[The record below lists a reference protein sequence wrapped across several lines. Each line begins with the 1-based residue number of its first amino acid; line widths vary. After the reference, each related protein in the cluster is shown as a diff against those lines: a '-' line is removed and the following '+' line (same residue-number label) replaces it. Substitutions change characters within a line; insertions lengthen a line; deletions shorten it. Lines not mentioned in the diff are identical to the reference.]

1 MSAPTFPVSV
11 VFHSDWGVSTG
22 VGVVGG
28 VDAAVEKDERGLPV
42 VRGTVL
48 AGVVREQSVLA
59 AQALDGGAAGPWHE
73 FASELFGSEQAPRL
87 VVFSDA
93 RAPEGAAAGGAPVH
107 EVVSLSIDDDTGTA
121 RKGFLRFIERAGPC
135 TLAATATLLDADV
148 DGRPL
153 VWDEGR
159 RRAARLLLAL
169 SGLLVRGIGSDRS
182 NGDGACDV
190 LVGAECG
197 PDAAAAGGEDDA
209 AAAKKKVKDWCREQ
223 VRGWAVASGAEG
235 APVPRVP
242 RAESDPDGE
251 HRPRIGRAPAT
262 PAAPAVPAASAP
274 GAPTVSAPA
283 VPAAPLAT
291 ATPHA
296 PGAGAAVSPAPGAA
310 EPGAADPGLMAMDLT
325 IVLRTPVVSY
335 EVPMSNEVR
344 SLDFLRGTVLLP
356 WVHRLLGRE
365 CGGDTLVRD
374 AVVNG
379 DLLVSD
385 AVAVV
390 DDRVGLPMPLV
401 LSSPKVERRG
411 REWTEVVNRLLV
423 EEPEDVHKP
432 LRSGYVFPAADG
444 DRECPAAADAA
455 RPDSAA
461 ADDGRPSPA
470 ADKERKLPPLV
481 GWSGAP
487 PLTGRQSTAH
497 EAATGAAK
505 DGQLFLV
512 RALPAGLTLRA
523 TVTMSPALHECVEAR
538 LAGLAG
544 RALDA
549 RIGAR
554 RLSGTF
560 GRALCTFSAARSLA
574 PAEPVGGETTIWF
587 TSDVLVRSSGLGPGG
602 GFEDLRG
609 AFKRA
614 AVPIELVDIPPGEK
628 RFRAGVRHRRV
639 DSWSAA
645 SHQPR
650 ATRMAVQAGSV
661 LRIRPLADDA
671 ARRLARLALTGM
683 GELRAQGFGRFVVGH
698 PLLEKDRFRL
708 ATLRAKN
715 FIAGAART
723 DEQEEQS

>member
-59 AQALDGGAAGPWHE
+59 AQALDGGAASPWHE

-121 RKGFLRFIERAGPC
+121 REDFLRFIERAGPC
-135 TLAATATLLDADV
+135 ALGATATLLDADV

-197 PDAAAAGGEDDA
+197 PDAAAAGGEDA
-209 AAAKKKVKDWCREQ
+209 AAAKKEVKDWCREQ
-223 VRGWAVASGAEG
+223 VGSWAAAPGAEG

-242 RAESDPDGE
+242 RAESDSDGE
-251 HRPRIGRAPAT
+251 HRPRIGRAPET

-296 PGAGAAVSPAPGAA
+296 PGAGAVVSPA
-310 EPGAADPGLMAMDLT
+310 PGAADPGLMAMDLT

-365 CGGDTLVRD
+365 CGGDTDDTLVRD

-411 REWTEVVNRLLV
+411 RGWITAVNRLLV
-423 EEPEDVHKP
+423 EEPEEVHKP

-444 DRECPAAADAA
+444 DRECPAAADE
-455 RPDSAA
+455 
-461 ADDGRPSPA
+461 
-470 ADKERKLPPLV
+470 ERKLPPLA

-523 TVTMSPALHECVEAR
+523 TVTMSPALHERAGAR

-560 GRALCTFSAARSLA
+560 GRALCTFSEARPLA

-609 AFKRA
+609 TFKRA
-614 AVPIELVDIPPGEK
+614 GVPIELVDIPPGEK

-671 ARRLARLALTGM
+671 ARGLARLALTGV

-698 PLLEKDRFRL
+698 PLLEREEFRL
-708 ATLRAKN
+708 TRLDAKD
-715 FIAGAART
+715 FMGRAART

>member
-121 RKGFLRFIERAGPC
+121 REDFLRFIERAGPC
-135 TLAATATLLDADV
+135 ALGATATLLDADV

-197 PDAAAAGGEDDA
+197 PDAAAAGGEDA
-209 AAAKKKVKDWCREQ
+209 AAAKKEVKDWCREQ
-223 VRGWAVASGAEG
+223 VGSWAAAPGAEG
-235 APVPRVP
+235 APVPHAP

-251 HRPRIGRAPAT
+251 HRPRLGRAPET

-274 GAPTVSAPA
+274 GAP
-283 VPAAPLAT
+283 AAPLVT

-296 PGAGAAVSPAPGAA
+296 PGAVAAVSPAPGAA
-310 EPGAADPGLMAMDLT
+310 GPGAADPGLMAMDLT
-325 IVLRTPVVSY
+325 IVLRTPVISY

-344 SLDFLRGTVLLP
+344 SLDFLRGTALLP

-365 CGGDTLVRD
+365 SGDPLVRD

-401 LSSPKVERRG
+401 LSSPKVERRERG
-411 REWTEVVNRLLV
+411 WITVVNRLLV

-432 LRSGYVFPAADG
+432 LRSGYVFPAAD
-444 DRECPAAADAA
+444 AA
-455 RPDSAA
+455 RPDSAT

-470 ADKERKLPPLV
+470 ADEERKLPPLA

-497 EAATGAAK
+497 DTATGAAK

-523 TVTMSPALHECVEAR
+523 TVTMSPALHERAGAR

-560 GRALCTFSAARSLA
+560 GRALCTFSAARPLA
-574 PAEPVGGETTIWF
+574 PAEPVDGETTIWF
-587 TSDVLVRSSGLGPGG
+587 TSDVLVRPSALRPDG
-602 GFEDLRG
+602 GFAALRG
-609 AFKRA
+609 AFKRPP
-614 AVPIELVDIPPGEK
+614 VPV
-628 RFRAGVRHRRV
+628 
-639 DSWSAA
+639 
-645 SHQPR
+645 
-650 ATRMAVQAGSV
+650 
-661 LRIRPLADDA
+661 
-671 ARRLARLALTGM
+671 
-683 GELRAQGFGRFVVGH
+683 
-698 PLLEKDRFRL
+698 
-708 ATLRAKN
+708 
-715 FIAGAART
+715 
-723 DEQEEQS
+723 

>member
-59 AQALDGGAAGPWHE
+59 AQALDGGDTGPWHK

-121 RKGFLRFIERAGPC
+121 REDFLRFIERAGPC
-135 TLAATATLLDADV
+135 ALGATATLLDADV

-182 NGDGACDV
+182 NGDGTCDV
-190 LVGAECG
+190 LVGAECD

-209 AAAKKKVKDWCREQ
+209 AAAKKEVKDWCREQ
-223 VRGWAVASGAEG
+223 VGSWAVAPGAEG
-235 APVPRVP
+235 APVPHAP
-242 RAESDPDGE
+242 RAESDSDGE
-251 HRPRIGRAPAT
+251 HRPRLGRAPET

-291 ATPHA
+291 ATPRA
-296 PGAGAAVSPAPGAA
+296 PGAVAAVSPAPGVGG
-310 EPGAADPGLMAMDLT
+310 PGAADPGLMAMDLT

-365 CGGDTLVRD
+365 CGGDTDDTLVRD

-411 REWTEVVNRLLV
+411 REWITAVNRLLV
-423 EEPEDVHKP
+423 EEPEEVHKP

-444 DRECPAAADAA
+444 DRECPAAADEG

-461 ADDGRPSPA
+461 VDGG
-470 ADKERKLPPLV
+470 RKLPPLA

-497 EAATGAAK
+497 DTATGAAK

-523 TVTMSPALHECVEAR
+523 TVTMSPALHERAGAR

-560 GRALCTFSAARSLA
+560 GRALCTFSAARPLA
-574 PAEPVGGETTIWF
+574 PAEPVDGETTIWF

-609 AFKRA
+609 AFKRTG
-614 AVPIELVDIPPGEK
+614 VPIELVDIPPGEK

-650 ATRMAVQAGSV
+650 ATRMAVRAGSV

-671 ARRLARLALTGM
+671 ARGLARLALTGV

-723 DEQEEQS
+723 DAQEEQS

>member
-59 AQALDGGAAGPWHE
+59 AQALDGGDTGPWHK

-121 RKGFLRFIERAGPC
+121 REDFLRFIERAGPC
-135 TLAATATLLDADV
+135 ALGATATLLDADV

-190 LVGAECG
+190 LIGA
-197 PDAAAAGGEDDA
+197 AAAAGEDVA
-209 AAAKKKVKDWCREQ
+209 AAAEAKRKVKTWCQEQ
-223 VRGWAVASGAEG
+223 VKSWAAAPGAEG
-235 APVPRVP
+235 ALVPC
-242 RAESDPDGE
+242 
-251 HRPRIGRAPAT
+251 APS
-262 PAAPAVPAASAP
+262 AAPAP
-274 GAPTVSAPA
+274 GAV
-283 VPAAPLAT
+283 
-291 ATPHA
+291 
-296 PGAGAAVSPAPGAA
+296 VSPAPGVPA
-310 EPGAADPGLMAMDLT
+310 ESELVAMDLT
-325 IVLRTPVVSY
+325 IVLKTPVVSY

-356 WVHRLLGRE
+356 WVHRLLVRE
-365 CGGDTLVRD
+365 CGGDSLVRDLVRD

-411 REWTEVVNRLLV
+411 RGWITAVNRLLV
-423 EEPEDVHKP
+423 EEPEEVHKP

-444 DRECPAAADAA
+444 DRECPAAADEG
-455 RPDSAA
+455 RPDPAA
-461 ADDGRPSPA
+461 ADEG
-470 ADKERKLPPLV
+470 RKLPPLA

-497 EAATGAAK
+497 DTATGAAK

-523 TVTMSPALHECVEAR
+523 TVTMSPALHERAGAR

-560 GRALCTFSAARSLA
+560 GRALCTFSAARPLA
-574 PAEPVGGETTIWF
+574 PAEPVDGETTIWF

-602 GFEDLRG
+602 SFEDLRG

-614 AVPIELVDIPPGEK
+614 GVPIELVDIPPGEK

-650 ATRMAVQAGSV
+650 ATRMAVRAGSV

-671 ARRLARLALTGM
+671 ARRLARLALTGV

-698 PLLEKDRFRL
+698 PLLEREEFRL
-708 ATLRAKN
+708 TRLDAKD
-715 FIAGAART
+715 FMGRAART

>member
-121 RKGFLRFIERAGPC
+121 REDFLRFIERAGPC
-135 TLAATATLLDADV
+135 ALGATATLLDADV

-209 AAAKKKVKDWCREQ
+209 AAAKKEVKDWCREQ
-223 VRGWAVASGAEG
+223 VRGWAAAPGAEG
-235 APVPRVP
+235 ALVPC
-242 RAESDPDGE
+242 
-251 HRPRIGRAPAT
+251 APS
-262 PAAPAVPAASAP
+262 AAPAP
-274 GAPTVSAPA
+274 GAV
-283 VPAAPLAT
+283 
-291 ATPHA
+291 
-296 PGAGAAVSPAPGAA
+296 VSPAPGAS
-310 EPGAADPGLMAMDLT
+310 ADPGLMAMDLT
-325 IVLRTPVVSY
+325 IVLKTPVVSY

-356 WVHRLLGRE
+356 WVHRLLVRE
-365 CGGDTLVRD
+365 CGGDTDDALVRD

-390 DDRVGLPMPLV
+390 DGRVGLPMPLV
-401 LSSPKVERRG
+401 LSSPKVERRERG
-411 REWTEVVNRLLV
+411 WTEVVNRLLV
-423 EEPEDVHKP
+423 EEPEEVHKP

-444 DRECPAAADAA
+444 DRECPAAEDEG
-455 RPDSAA
+455 RPDPAA
-461 ADDGRPSPA
+461 ADE
-470 ADKERKLPPLV
+470 ERRLPPLA

-497 EAATGAAK
+497 ETATGAAK

-523 TVTMSPALHECVEAR
+523 TVTMSPALHERAEAR
-538 LAGLAG
+538 LKGLAG
-544 RALDA
+544 KALDA

-560 GRALCTFSAARSLA
+560 GHALCTFSAARPLA
-574 PAEPVGGETTIWF
+574 PAKPVNRETTIWF

-609 AFKRA
+609 AFKHTG
-614 AVPIELVDIPPGEK
+614 VPIELVDIPPGEK

-661 LRIRPLADDA
+661 LRIRPLANDA
-671 ARRLARLALTGM
+671 AHRLARLALTGV

-698 PLLEKDRFRL
+698 PLLEREEFRL
-708 ATLRAKN
+708 TRLDAKDFMGRAV
-715 FIAGAART
+715 RT
-723 DEQEEQS
+723 DAQEEQS

>member
-1 MSAPTFPVSV
+1 MSAPVFPVSV

-59 AQALDGGAAGPWHE
+59 AQALDGGATGPWHD
-73 FASELFGSEQAPRL
+73 FASDLFGSEQAPRL

-93 RAPEGAAAGGAPVH
+93 RVPEGAAADRAPVH
-107 EVVSLSIDDDTGTA
+107 EIVSLSIDDDTGTA
-121 RKGFLRFIERAGPC
+121 REDFLRFIERAGAC
-135 TLAATATLLDADV
+135 ALVGEAALVDVDA

-153 VWDEGR
+153 TWDEGR
-159 RRAARLLLAL
+159 QRAAELLLAL

-190 LVGAECG
+190 LIGA
-197 PDAAAAGGEDDA
+197 AAAAGEDVA
-209 AAAKKKVKDWCREQ
+209 AAAEAKRKVKTWCQEQ
-223 VRGWAVASGAEG
+223 VESWAAAPGAEG
-235 APVPRVP
+235 ALVPC
-242 RAESDPDGE
+242 
-251 HRPRIGRAPAT
+251 APS
-262 PAAPAVPAASAP
+262 AA
-274 GAPTVSAPA
+274 
-283 VPAAPLAT
+283 
-291 ATPHA
+291 
-296 PGAGAAVSPAPGAA
+296 PAPGAVVSPARGVPA
-310 EPGAADPGLMAMDLT
+310 ESELVAMDLT

-356 WVHRLLGRE
+356 WVHRLLVRE
-365 CGGDTLVRD
+365 CGGDSLVRDLVRD

-401 LSSPKVERRG
+401 LSTPKVSRAG
-411 REWTEVVNRLLV
+411 REWIEVANRLLV
-423 EEPEDVHKP
+423 EEPEEVHKP
-432 LRSGYVFPAADG
+432 LRSGYVFPAADA
-444 DRECPAAADAA
+444 DPAR
-455 RPDSAA
+455 RPDPVG
-461 ADDGRPSPA
+461 ADGAGQRPPFA
-470 ADKERKLPPLV
+470 

-497 EAATGAAK
+497 DTATGAAK

-523 TVTMSPALHECVEAR
+523 TVTMSPTLHERAGAR

-560 GRALCTFSAARSLA
+560 GRALCTFSEARPLA
-574 PAEPVGGETTIWF
+574 PAELVDGETTIWF

-602 GFEDLRG
+602 GLEDLRG

-614 AVPIELVDIPPGEK
+614 GVPIELIDLKAGKK

-661 LRIRPLADDA
+661 LRIQPLADDA
-671 ARRLARLALTGM
+671 PRRLARLALTGV

-698 PLLEKDRFRL
+698 PLLEREEFRL
-708 ATLRAKN
+708 TRLDAKD
-715 FIAGAART
+715 FMGRAART

>member
-48 AGVVREQSVLA
+48 TGVVREQSVLA
-59 AQALDGGAAGPWHE
+59 AQALDGNATGPWHK
-73 FASELFGSEQAPRL
+73 FASDLFGSEQAPRL

-93 RAPEGAAAGGAPVH
+93 RVPEGAAAGRAPVH
-107 EVVSLSIDDDTGTA
+107 EIVSLSIDDDTGTA
-121 RKGFLRFIERAGPC
+121 REDFLRFIERAGAC
-135 TLAATATLLDADV
+135 ALVGEAALVDVDA

-153 VWDEGR
+153 TWDEGR
-159 RRAARLLLAL
+159 QRAAELLLAL

-190 LVGAECG
+190 LIGA
-197 PDAAAAGGEDDA
+197 AAAAGEDVA
-209 AAAKKKVKDWCREQ
+209 AAAEAKRKVKTWCQEQ
-223 VRGWAVASGAEG
+223 VESWAAAPGAEG
-235 APVPRVP
+235 ALVPC
-242 RAESDPDGE
+242 
-251 HRPRIGRAPAT
+251 APS
-262 PAAPAVPAASAP
+262 AAPAP
-274 GAPTVSAPA
+274 GAV
-283 VPAAPLAT
+283 
-291 ATPHA
+291 
-296 PGAGAAVSPAPGAA
+296 VSPAPGVPA
-310 EPGAADPGLMAMDLT
+310 EPELVAMDLT
-325 IVLRTPVVSY
+325 IVLQTPVVSY

-356 WVHRLLGRE
+356 WVHRLLVRE
-365 CGGDTLVRD
+365 CGGDSLVRDLVRD

-401 LSSPKVERRG
+401 LSTPKVSRAG
-411 REWTEVVNRLLV
+411 REWIEVANRLLV
-423 EEPEDVHKP
+423 EEPEEVHKP
-432 LRSGYVFPAADG
+432 LRSGYVFPAADA
-444 DRECPAAADAA
+444 DPAR
-455 RPDSAA
+455 RPDPVG
-461 ADDGRPSPA
+461 ADGAGQRPPFA
-470 ADKERKLPPLV
+470 

-497 EAATGAAK
+497 ETATGAAK

-523 TVTMSPALHECVEAR
+523 TVTMSPALHERAGAR

-560 GRALCTFSAARSLA
+560 GRALCTFSAARPLA
-574 PAEPVGGETTIWF
+574 PAEPVDGETTIWF

-609 AFKRA
+609 AFKRTG
-614 AVPIELVDIPPGEK
+614 VPIELVDIPPGEK

-671 ARRLARLALTGM
+671 ARRLARLALTGV

-698 PLLEKDRFRL
+698 PLLEREEFRL
-708 ATLRAKN
+708 TRLDAKD
-715 FIAGAART
+715 FMGRAART
-723 DEQEEQS
+723 DAQEEQS

>member
-73 FASELFGSEQAPRL
+73 FASELFGSEEAPRL

-121 RKGFLRFIERAGPC
+121 REDFLRFIERAGPC
-135 TLAATATLLDADV
+135 ALGATATLLDADV

-209 AAAKKKVKDWCREQ
+209 AAAKKEVKDWCREQ
-223 VRGWAVASGAEG
+223 VGSWAAAPGAEG
-235 APVPRVP
+235 AAVPCAP

-251 HRPRIGRAPAT
+251 HRPRLGRAPAT
-262 PAAPAVPAASAP
+262 PAGPAVPAASAP

-283 VPAAPLAT
+283 VPAAPLVT

-296 PGAGAAVSPAPGAA
+296 PGAVAAVSPAPGVGG
-310 EPGAADPGLMAMDLT
+310 PGAADPGLMAMDLT

-365 CGGDTLVRD
+365 CGGDTDDALVRD

-411 REWTEVVNRLLV
+411 REWITAVNRLLV
-423 EEPEDVHKP
+423 EEPEEVHKP
-432 LRSGYVFPAADG
+432 LRSGYVFPAAD
-444 DRECPAAADAA
+444 AA

-461 ADDGRPSPA
+461 ADEGRPDPA
-470 ADKERKLPPLV
+470 AVDEGRKLPPLA

-497 EAATGAAK
+497 DTATGAAK

-523 TVTMSPALHECVEAR
+523 TVTMSPALHERAGAR
-538 LAGLAG
+538 LAGLAD

-560 GRALCTFSAARSLA
+560 GRALCTFSAARPLA

-614 AVPIELVDIPPGEK
+614 GVPIELVDIPPGEK

-671 ARRLARLALTGM
+671 ARRLARLALTGV

-723 DEQEEQS
+723 DAQEEQS

>member
-48 AGVVREQSVLA
+48 TGVVREQSVLA
-59 AQALDGGAAGPWHE
+59 AQALDGDATGPWHE
-73 FASELFGSEQAPRL
+73 FASDLFGSEQAPRL

-93 RAPEGAAAGGAPVH
+93 RVPEGAAAGRAPVH
-107 EVVSLSIDDDTGTA
+107 EIVSLSIDDDTGTA
-121 RKGFLRFIERAGPC
+121 REDFLRFIERAGAC
-135 TLAATATLLDADV
+135 ALVGEAALVDVDA

-153 VWDEGR
+153 TWDEGR
-159 RRAARLLLAL
+159 QRAAELLLAL

-209 AAAKKKVKDWCREQ
+209 AAAKKEVKDWCREQ
-223 VRGWAVASGAEG
+223 VRGWAAAPGAEG
-235 APVPRVP
+235 ALVPC
-242 RAESDPDGE
+242 
-251 HRPRIGRAPAT
+251 APS
-262 PAAPAVPAASAP
+262 AA
-274 GAPTVSAPA
+274 
-283 VPAAPLAT
+283 
-291 ATPHA
+291 
-296 PGAGAAVSPAPGAA
+296 PAPGAVVSPARGVPA
-310 EPGAADPGLMAMDLT
+310 ESELVAMDLT

-365 CGGDTLVRD
+365 CGGDTDDALVRD

-401 LSSPKVERRG
+401 LSTPKVSRAG
-411 REWTEVVNRLLV
+411 REWIEVANRLLV
-423 EEPEDVHKP
+423 EEPEEVHKP
-432 LRSGYVFPAADG
+432 LRSGYVFPAADA
-444 DRECPAAADAA
+444 DPARCPD
-455 RPDSAA
+455 PD
-461 ADDGRPSPA
+461 GTGQR
-470 ADKERKLPPLV
+470 PPLA

-497 EAATGAAK
+497 ETATGAAK

-523 TVTMSPALHECVEAR
+523 TVTMSPALHERAGAR

-609 AFKRA
+609 AFKHTG
-614 AVPIELVDIPPGEK
+614 VPIELVDIPPGEK

-650 ATRMAVQAGSV
+650 TTRMAVQAGSV

-671 ARRLARLALTGM
+671 ARRGLARLALTGV

-715 FIAGAART
+715 FIAGAVRT

>member
-1 MSAPTFPVSV
+1 M
-11 VFHSDWGVSTG
+11 
-22 VGVVGG
+22 
-28 VDAAVEKDERGLPV
+28 
-42 VRGTVL
+42 
-48 AGVVREQSVLA
+48 
-59 AQALDGGAAGPWHE
+59 
-73 FASELFGSEQAPRL
+73 
-87 VVFSDA
+87 
-93 RAPEGAAAGGAPVH
+93 
-107 EVVSLSIDDDTGTA
+107 
-121 RKGFLRFIERAGPC
+121 
-135 TLAATATLLDADV
+135 
-148 DGRPL
+148 
-153 VWDEGR
+153 
-159 RRAARLLLAL
+159 
-169 SGLLVRGIGSDRS
+169 
-182 NGDGACDV
+182 
-190 LVGAECG
+190 
-197 PDAAAAGGEDDA
+197 
-209 AAAKKKVKDWCREQ
+209 
-223 VRGWAVASGAEG
+223 
-235 APVPRVP
+235 
-242 RAESDPDGE
+242 
-251 HRPRIGRAPAT
+251 
-262 PAAPAVPAASAP
+262 
-274 GAPTVSAPA
+274 
-283 VPAAPLAT
+283 T

-296 PGAGAAVSPAPGAA
+296 PGAVAAVSPAPGVGG
-310 EPGAADPGLMAMDLT
+310 PGAADPGLMAMDLT

-365 CGGDTLVRD
+365 CGGDTDDTLVRD

-411 REWTEVVNRLLV
+411 REWITAVNRLLV
-423 EEPEDVHKP
+423 EEPEEVHKP

-444 DRECPAAADAA
+444 DRERPAAADEG
-455 RPDSAA
+455 RPD
-461 ADDGRPSPA
+461 PA
-470 ADKERKLPPLV
+470 AVDEGRKLPPLA

-497 EAATGAAK
+497 DTATGAAK

-523 TVTMSPALHECVEAR
+523 TVTMSPALHECAGAR

-544 RALDA
+544 EPLDA

-560 GRALCTFSAARSLA
+560 GRALCTFSAARPLT
-574 PAEPVGGETTIWF
+574 PAEPMGGETTIWF

-614 AVPIELVDIPPGEK
+614 GVPIELVDIPPGEK

-650 ATRMAVQAGSV
+650 ATRMAVRAGSV

-671 ARRLARLALTGM
+671 ARRLARLAPTGV

-698 PLLEKDRFRL
+698 PLLEREEFCLTRLDAKDFMGR
-708 ATLRAKN
+708 
-715 FIAGAART
+715 AART

>member
-48 AGVVREQSVLA
+48 TGVVREQSVLA
-59 AQALDGGAAGPWHE
+59 AQALDGNATGPWHK
-73 FASELFGSEQAPRL
+73 FASDLFGSEQAPRL

-93 RAPEGAAAGGAPVH
+93 RVPEGAAAGRAPVH
-107 EVVSLSIDDDTGTA
+107 EIVSLSIDDDTGTA
-121 RKGFLRFIERAGPC
+121 REDFLRFIERAGAC
-135 TLAATATLLDADV
+135 ALVGEAALVDVDA

-153 VWDEGR
+153 TWDEGR
-159 RRAARLLLAL
+159 RRAAELLLAL

-190 LVGAECG
+190 LIGA
-197 PDAAAAGGEDDA
+197 AAAAGEDVA
-209 AAAKKKVKDWCREQ
+209 AAAEAKRKVKTWCQEQ
-223 VRGWAVASGAEG
+223 VESWAAAPGAEG
-235 APVPRVP
+235 ALVPC
-242 RAESDPDGE
+242 
-251 HRPRIGRAPAT
+251 APS
-262 PAAPAVPAASAP
+262 AA
-274 GAPTVSAPA
+274 
-283 VPAAPLAT
+283 
-291 ATPHA
+291 
-296 PGAGAAVSPAPGAA
+296 PAPGAVVSPARGVPA
-310 EPGAADPGLMAMDLT
+310 ESELVAMDLT
-325 IVLRTPVVSY
+325 IVLKTPVVSY

-356 WVHRLLGRE
+356 WVHRLLVRE
-365 CGGDTLVRD
+365 CGGDSLVRDLVRD

-401 LSSPKVERRG
+401 LSTPKVSRAG
-411 REWTEVVNRLLV
+411 REWIEVANRLLV
-423 EEPEDVHKP
+423 EEPEEVHKP
-432 LRSGYVFPAADG
+432 LRSGYVFPAADA
-444 DRECPAAADAA
+444 DPARCPD
-455 RPDSAA
+455 PDGT
-461 ADDGRPSPA
+461 GRCPSFA
-470 ADKERKLPPLV
+470 

-497 EAATGAAK
+497 ETATGAAK

-523 TVTMSPALHECVEAR
+523 TVTMSRALHECVGAR
-538 LAGLAG
+538 LKGLAG
-544 RALDA
+544 KALDA

-560 GRALCTFSAARSLA
+560 GHALCTFSESRSLA
-574 PAEPVGGETTIWF
+574 PSEPVGEETTIWF

-602 GFEDLRG
+602 GLEDLRG
-609 AFKRA
+609 AFEGA
-614 AVPIELVDIPPGEK
+614 GVPIGLVDIPPGKK

-661 LRIRPLADDA
+661 LRIRTLAYDA
-671 ARRLARLALTGM
+671 ARRLARLALTGV

-698 PLLEKDRFRL
+698 PLLERDWFRL
-708 ATLRAKN
+708 ATLRAQN
-715 FIAGAART
+715 FIAGAVRT
-723 DEQEEQS
+723 DAQEKQS

>member
-48 AGVVREQSVLA
+48 TGVVREQSVLA
-59 AQALDGGAAGPWHE
+59 AQALDGDADGPWHE
-73 FASELFGSEQAPRL
+73 FASDLFGSEQAPRL

-93 RAPEGAAAGGAPVH
+93 RVPEGAAAGRAPVH
-107 EVVSLSIDDDTGTA
+107 EIVSLSIDDDTGTA
-121 RKGFLRFIERAGPC
+121 REDFLRFIERAGAC
-135 TLAATATLLDADV
+135 VLVGEAALVDV
-148 DGRPL
+148 DEGGRPL
-153 VWDEGR
+153 TWDEGR
-159 RRAARLLLAL
+159 RRAAELLLAL

-190 LVGAECG
+190 LIGA
-197 PDAAAAGGEDDA
+197 AAAAGEDVA
-209 AAAKKKVKDWCREQ
+209 AAAEAKRKVKTWCQEQ
-223 VRGWAVASGAEG
+223 VESWAAAPGAEG
-235 APVPRVP
+235 ALVPC
-242 RAESDPDGE
+242 
-251 HRPRIGRAPAT
+251 APS
-262 PAAPAVPAASAP
+262 AA
-274 GAPTVSAPA
+274 
-283 VPAAPLAT
+283 
-291 ATPHA
+291 
-296 PGAGAAVSPAPGAA
+296 PAPGAVVSPARGVPA
-310 EPGAADPGLMAMDLT
+310 ESELVAMDLT
-325 IVLRTPVVSY
+325 IVLKTPVVSY

-356 WVHRLLGRE
+356 WVHRLLVRE
-365 CGGDTLVRD
+365 CGGDSLVRDLVRD

-401 LSSPKVERRG
+401 LSTPKVSRAG
-411 REWTEVVNRLLV
+411 REWIEVANRLLV
-423 EEPEDVHKP
+423 EEPEEVHKP
-432 LRSGYVFPAADG
+432 LRSGYVFPAADA
-444 DRECPAAADAA
+444 DPAR
-455 RPDSAA
+455 RPDPVG
-461 ADDGRPSPA
+461 ADGAGQRPPFA
-470 ADKERKLPPLV
+470 

-497 EAATGAAK
+497 DTATGAAK

-523 TVTMSPALHECVEAR
+523 TVTMSPALHECVGAR
-538 LAGLAG
+538 LEDLVGHP
-544 RALDA
+544 LDA

-560 GRALCTFSAARSLA
+560 GHALCTFSAARSLA
-574 PAEPVGGETTIWF
+574 PAEPVDGETTIWF

-602 GFEDLRG
+602 GLEDLRG
-609 AFKRA
+609 AFEGA
-614 AVPIELVDIPPGEK
+614 GVPIGLVDIPPGEK

-661 LRIRPLADDA
+661 LRIRSLADDA
-671 ARRLARLALTGM
+671 AHRLARLALTGV

-698 PLLEKDRFRL
+698 PLLERDWFRL
-708 ATLRAKN
+708 ATLRAQN

-723 DEQEEQS
+723 DTQEKQS

>member
-1 MSAPTFPVSV
+1 MSATTFPVSV

-59 AQALDGGAAGPWHE
+59 AQALDGDDTGPWHE

-93 RAPEGAAAGGAPVH
+93 RAPEGAAAGSAPVH

-121 RKGFLRFIERAGPC
+121 REDFLRFIERASPC
-135 TLAATATLLDADV
+135 ALGATATLLDADV

-223 VRGWAVASGAEG
+223 VRGWAAAPGAEG
-235 APVPRVP
+235 ALVPC
-242 RAESDPDGE
+242 
-251 HRPRIGRAPAT
+251 APS
-262 PAAPAVPAASAP
+262 AAPAP
-274 GAPTVSAPA
+274 GAV
-283 VPAAPLAT
+283 
-291 ATPHA
+291 
-296 PGAGAAVSPAPGAA
+296 VSPAPGAS
-310 EPGAADPGLMAMDLT
+310 ADPGLMAMDLT
-325 IVLRTPVVSY
+325 IVLKTPVVSY

-356 WVHRLLGRE
+356 WVHRLLVRE
-365 CGGDTLVRD
+365 CGGDTDDALVRD

-390 DDRVGLPMPLV
+390 DGRVGLPMPLV
-401 LSSPKVERRG
+401 LSSPKVERRERG
-411 REWTEVVNRLLV
+411 WTEVVNRLLV
-423 EEPEDVHKP
+423 EEPEEVHKP

-444 DRECPAAADAA
+444 DRECPAAEDEG
-455 RPDSAA
+455 RPDPAA
-461 ADDGRPSPA
+461 ADE
-470 ADKERKLPPLV
+470 ERRLPPLA

-497 EAATGAAK
+497 ETATGAAK

-523 TVTMSPALHECVEAR
+523 TVTMSPALHERAEAR
-538 LAGLAG
+538 LKGLAG
-544 RALDA
+544 KALDA

-560 GRALCTFSAARSLA
+560 GHALCTFSAARPLA
-574 PAEPVGGETTIWF
+574 PAKPVNRETTIWF

-609 AFKRA
+609 AFKHTG
-614 AVPIELVDIPPGEK
+614 VPIELVDIPPGEK

-661 LRIRPLADDA
+661 LRIRPLANDA
-671 ARRLARLALTGM
+671 AHRLARLALTGV

-698 PLLEKDRFRL
+698 PLLERDWFRL
-708 ATLRAKN
+708 ATLRAQN

-723 DEQEEQS
+723 DAQEKQS

>member
-48 AGVVREQSVLA
+48 TGVVREQSVLA
-59 AQALDGGAAGPWHE
+59 AQALDGNATGPWHK
-73 FASELFGSEQAPRL
+73 FASDLFGSEQAPRL

-93 RAPEGAAAGGAPVH
+93 RVPEGAAAGGAPVH
-107 EVVSLSIDDDTGTA
+107 EIVSLSIDDDTGTA
-121 RKGFLRFIERAGPC
+121 REDFLRFIERAGAC
-135 TLAATATLLDADV
+135 ALVGEAALVDVDA

-153 VWDEGR
+153 TWDEGR
-159 RRAARLLLAL
+159 QRAAELLLAL

-209 AAAKKKVKDWCREQ
+209 AAAKKEVKDWCREQ
-223 VRGWAVASGAEG
+223 VRGWAAAPGAEG
-235 APVPRVP
+235 ALVPC
-242 RAESDPDGE
+242 
-251 HRPRIGRAPAT
+251 APS
-262 PAAPAVPAASAP
+262 AAPAP
-274 GAPTVSAPA
+274 GAV
-283 VPAAPLAT
+283 
-291 ATPHA
+291 
-296 PGAGAAVSPAPGAA
+296 VSPAPGVPA
-310 EPGAADPGLMAMDLT
+310 ESELVAMDLT
-325 IVLRTPVVSY
+325 IVLKTPVVSY

-356 WVHRLLGRE
+356 WVHRLLVRE
-365 CGGDTLVRD
+365 CGGDSLVRDLVRD
-374 AVVNG
+374 AVVNS

-401 LSSPKVERRG
+401 LSTPKVSRAG
-411 REWTEVVNRLLV
+411 REWIEVANRLLV
-423 EEPEDVHKP
+423 EEPEEVHKP
-432 LRSGYVFPAADG
+432 LRSGYVFPAADA
-444 DRECPAAADAA
+444 DPAR
-455 RPDSAA
+455 RPDPVG
-461 ADDGRPSPA
+461 ADGADGAGRCPSFA
-470 ADKERKLPPLV
+470 

-497 EAATGAAK
+497 ETATGAAK

-523 TVTMSPALHECVEAR
+523 TVTMSPALHECAGACLE
-538 LAGLAG
+538 GLAG
-544 RALDA
+544 KALDA

-560 GRALCTFSAARSLA
+560 GHALCTFSAARPLA
-574 PAEPVGGETTIWF
+574 PAKPGDGETTIWF

-602 GFEDLRG
+602 GLEDLRG
-609 AFKRA
+609 AFKHTG
-614 AVPIELVDIPPGEK
+614 VPIELVDLPPGEK

-661 LRIRPLADDA
+661 LRIQPLADDA
-671 ARRLARLALTGM
+671 PRRLARLALTGV

-708 ATLRAKN
+708 ATLRAQN

-723 DEQEEQS
+723 DAQEKQS

>member
-121 RKGFLRFIERAGPC
+121 REDFLRFIERAGPC
-135 TLAATATLLDADV
+135 ALGATATLLDADV

-209 AAAKKKVKDWCREQ
+209 AAAKKEVKDWCREQ
-223 VRGWAVASGAEG
+223 VGSWAAAPGAEG
-235 APVPRVP
+235 APVPRAP

-251 HRPRIGRAPAT
+251 HRPRLGRAPET
-262 PAAPAVPAASAP
+262 PVTPAVPAASAP
-274 GAPTVSAPA
+274 GAP
-283 VPAAPLAT
+283 AAPLVT
-291 ATPHA
+291 ATPRA
-296 PGAGAAVSPAPGAA
+296 PGAGAAVSPAPGVGG
-310 EPGAADPGLMAMDLT
+310 PGAADPGLMAMDLT

-411 REWTEVVNRLLV
+411 RGWTEVVNRLLV
-423 EEPEDVHKP
+423 EEPEEVHKP
-432 LRSGYVFPAADG
+432 LRSGYVFPAAD
-444 DRECPAAADAA
+444 AA

-461 ADDGRPSPA
+461 ADEGRPDPA
-470 ADKERKLPPLV
+470 AVDEGRKLPPLA

-497 EAATGAAK
+497 DTATGAAK

-512 RALPAGLTLRA
+512 RALPAGLRLRA
-523 TVTMSPALHECVEAR
+523 TVTMSPALHERAGAR

-560 GRALCTFSAARSLA
+560 GRALCTFSAARPLA

-614 AVPIELVDIPPGEK
+614 GVPIELVDIPPGEK

-650 ATRMAVQAGSV
+650 ATRMAVRAGSV
-661 LRIRPLADDA
+661 LRIRPLTDDA
-671 ARRLARLALTGM
+671 ARGLARLALTGV

-698 PLLEKDRFRL
+698 PLLEREEFRL
-708 ATLRAKN
+708 TRLDAKD
-715 FIAGAART
+715 FMGRAART

>member
-59 AQALDGGAAGPWHE
+59 AQALDGDDTGPWHE

-93 RAPEGAAAGGAPVH
+93 RAPEGAAAGSAPVH

-121 RKGFLRFIERAGPC
+121 REDFLRFIERASPC
-135 TLAATATLLDADV
+135 ALGATATLLDADV

-223 VRGWAVASGAEG
+223 VRGWAAAPGAEG

-242 RAESDPDGE
+242 RAGSDPDGE
-251 HRPRIGRAPAT
+251 HRPRLGRAPA
-262 PAAPAVPAASAP
+262 
-274 GAPTVSAPA
+274 APTASTPA

-296 PGAGAAVSPAPGAA
+296 PGAGAVVSPA
-310 EPGAADPGLMAMDLT
+310 PGAADPGLMAMDLT

-365 CGGDTLVRD
+365 CGGDTDDTLVRD

-390 DDRVGLPMPLV
+390 DDRIGLPMPLV

-411 REWTEVVNRLLV
+411 RGWITAVNRLLV
-423 EEPEDVHKP
+423 EEPEEVHKP
-432 LRSGYVFPAADG
+432 LRSCYVFPAADG

-470 ADKERKLPPLV
+470 ADEERKLPPLA

-497 EAATGAAK
+497 DTATGAAK

-523 TVTMSPALHECVEAR
+523 TVTMSPALHECVGAR

-544 RALDA
+544 EPLDA

-560 GRALCTFSAARSLA
+560 GRALCTFSEARSLA
-574 PAEPVGGETTIWF
+574 PAEPVDGETTIWF

-614 AVPIELVDIPPGEK
+614 GVPIELVDIPPGEK

-650 ATRMAVQAGSV
+650 ATRMAVRAGSV

-671 ARRLARLALTGM
+671 ARGLARLALTGV

-698 PLLEKDRFRL
+698 PLLEREEFRL
-708 ATLRAKN
+708 TRLDAKD
-715 FIAGAART
+715 FMGRAART

>member
-93 RAPEGAAAGGAPVH
+93 RAPEVAAAGGAPVH

-121 RKGFLRFIERAGPC
+121 REDFLRFIERAGPC
-135 TLAATATLLDADV
+135 ALGATATLLDADV

-209 AAAKKKVKDWCREQ
+209 AVAKKEVKDWCREQ
-223 VRGWAVASGAEG
+223 VRGWAAAPGAEG
-235 APVPRVP
+235 APVPHAP

-251 HRPRIGRAPAT
+251 HRPRLGRAPET
-262 PAAPAVPAASAP
+262 PVTPAVPAASAP
-274 GAPTVSAPA
+274 GAPTMSAPA
-283 VPAAPLAT
+283 VPAAPLVT

-296 PGAGAAVSPAPGAA
+296 PDAVAAVSPAPGAGA
-310 EPGAADPGLMAMDLT
+310 DPGAADPGLMAMDLT

-365 CGGDTLVRD
+365 CGGDTDDTLVRD

-411 REWTEVVNRLLV
+411 REWITAVNRLLV
-423 EEPEDVHKP
+423 EEPEEVHKP

-444 DRECPAAADAA
+444 DRECPAAADEG
-455 RPDSAA
+455 RPD
-461 ADDGRPSPA
+461 PA
-470 ADKERKLPPLV
+470 AVDEGRKLPPLA

-497 EAATGAAK
+497 DTATGAAK

-523 TVTMSPALHECVEAR
+523 TVTMSPALHERAGAR
-538 LAGLAG
+538 LAGLAD

-560 GRALCTFSAARSLA
+560 GRALCTCSAAWPLA

-614 AVPIELVDIPPGEK
+614 GVPIELVDIPPGEK

-671 ARRLARLALTGM
+671 ARRLARLALTGV

>member
-1 MSAPTFPVSV
+1 MSAPVFPVSV

-59 AQALDGGAAGPWHE
+59 AQALDGRADGPWHE

-93 RAPEGAAAGGAPVH
+93 RAPEGAAAGRAPVH
-107 EVVSLSIDDDTGTA
+107 EIVSLSIDDDTGTA
-121 RKGFLRFIERAGPC
+121 REDFLRFIERAGAC
-135 TLAATATLLDADV
+135 VLVGEAALVDV
-148 DGRPL
+148 DAGGRPL
-153 VWDEGR
+153 TWDEGR

-190 LVGAECG
+190 LIGA
-197 PDAAAAGGEDDA
+197 AAAAGEDVA
-209 AAAKKKVKDWCREQ
+209 AAAEAKRKVKTWCQEQ
-223 VRGWAVASGAEG
+223 VESWAAAPGAEG
-235 APVPRVP
+235 ALVPC
-242 RAESDPDGE
+242 
-251 HRPRIGRAPAT
+251 APS
-262 PAAPAVPAASAP
+262 AAPAP
-274 GAPTVSAPA
+274 GAV
-283 VPAAPLAT
+283 
-291 ATPHA
+291 
-296 PGAGAAVSPAPGAA
+296 VSPAPGVPA
-310 EPGAADPGLMAMDLT
+310 ESELVAMDLT
-325 IVLRTPVVSY
+325 IVLKTPVVSY

-356 WVHRLLGRE
+356 WVHRLLVRE
-365 CGGDTLVRD
+365 CGGDSLVRDLVRD

-401 LSSPKVERRG
+401 LSTPKVSRAG
-411 REWTEVVNRLLV
+411 REWIEVANRLLV
-423 EEPEDVHKP
+423 EEPEEVHKP
-432 LRSGYVFPAADG
+432 LRSGYVFPAADA
-444 DRECPAAADAA
+444 DPARRSDPVGADGAGQ
-455 RPDSAA
+455 R
-461 ADDGRPSPA
+461 
-470 ADKERKLPPLV
+470 PPLA

-497 EAATGAAK
+497 ETATGAAK

-523 TVTMSPALHECVEAR
+523 TVTMSPALHEHAGTR
-538 LAGLAG
+538 LTDLVGE
-544 RALDA
+544 ALDA

-560 GRALCTFSAARSLA
+560 GRTLCTFSAARPLT
-574 PAEPVGGETTIWF
+574 PAKLVDAETTIWF

-602 GFEDLRG
+602 GLEDLRG
-609 AFKRA
+609 AFEGA
-614 AVPIELVDIPPGEK
+614 GVPIGLVDIPPGEK

-661 LRIRPLADDA
+661 LRIRSLADDA
-671 ARRLARLALTGM
+671 PRRLARLALTGV

-698 PLLEKDRFRL
+698 PLLERDWFRL

-723 DEQEEQS
+723 DAQEEQS

>member
-48 AGVVREQSVLA
+48 TGVVREQSVLA
-59 AQALDGGAAGPWHE
+59 AQALDGNATGPWHK
-73 FASELFGSEQAPRL
+73 FASDLFGSEQAPRL

-93 RAPEGAAAGGAPVH
+93 RVPEGAAAGRAPVH
-107 EVVSLSIDDDTGTA
+107 EIVSLSIDDDTGTA
-121 RKGFLRFIERAGPC
+121 REDFLRFIERAGAC
-135 TLAATATLLDADV
+135 ALVGEAALVDVDA

-153 VWDEGR
+153 TWDEGR
-159 RRAARLLLAL
+159 QRAAELLLAL

-190 LVGAECG
+190 LIGA
-197 PDAAAAGGEDDA
+197 AAAAGEDVA
-209 AAAKKKVKDWCREQ
+209 AAAEAKRKVKTWCQEQ
-223 VRGWAVASGAEG
+223 VESWAAAPGAEG
-235 APVPRVP
+235 ALVPC
-242 RAESDPDGE
+242 
-251 HRPRIGRAPAT
+251 APS
-262 PAAPAVPAASAP
+262 AA
-274 GAPTVSAPA
+274 
-283 VPAAPLAT
+283 
-291 ATPHA
+291 
-296 PGAGAAVSPAPGAA
+296 PAPGAVVSPARGVPA
-310 EPGAADPGLMAMDLT
+310 ESELVAMDLT

-356 WVHRLLGRE
+356 WVHRLLVRE
-365 CGGDTLVRD
+365 CGGDSLVRDLVRD

-401 LSSPKVERRG
+401 LSTPKVSRAG
-411 REWTEVVNRLLV
+411 REWIEVANRLLV
-423 EEPEDVHKP
+423 EEPEEVHKP
-432 LRSGYVFPAADG
+432 LRSGYVFPAADA
-444 DRECPAAADAA
+444 DPAR
-455 RPDSAA
+455 RPDPDG
-461 ADDGRPSPA
+461 ADGAGQRPPFA
-470 ADKERKLPPLV
+470 

-497 EAATGAAK
+497 ETATGAAK

-523 TVTMSPALHECVEAR
+523 TVTMSPALHEYAGTR
-538 LAGLAG
+538 LTDLVGE
-544 RALDA
+544 ALDA

-560 GRALCTFSAARSLA
+560 GRALCTFSAARPLA
-574 PAEPVGGETTIWF
+574 PAEPVDGETTIWF

-602 GFEDLRG
+602 GLEDLRG
-609 AFKRA
+609 AFKRTG
-614 AVPIELVDIPPGEK
+614 VPIELVDIPPGEK

-671 ARRLARLALTGM
+671 SCRLARLALTGV

-698 PLLEKDRFRL
+698 PLLEREEFRL
-708 ATLRAKN
+708 TRLDAKD
-715 FIAGAART
+715 FMGRAART
-723 DEQEEQS
+723 DAQEKQS

>member
-107 EVVSLSIDDDTGTA
+107 EVVSLSIDEDTGTA
-121 RKGFLRFIERAGPC
+121 REDFLRFIERAGPC
-135 TLAATATLLDADV
+135 ALGATATLLDADV

-223 VRGWAVASGAEG
+223 VGSWAAAPGAEG
-235 APVPRVP
+235 AAVPHAP

-251 HRPRIGRAPAT
+251 HRPRLGRAPET

-274 GAPTVSAPA
+274 GTPTVSAPA
-283 VPAAPLAT
+283 VPAAPLVT

-296 PGAGAAVSPAPGAA
+296 PDASDAVSPAPSATG
-310 EPGAADPGLMAMDLT
+310 PGAADPGLMAMDLT

-365 CGGDTLVRD
+365 CGGDTDDTLVRD

-411 REWTEVVNRLLV
+411 REWITAVNRLLV
-423 EEPEDVHKP
+423 EEPEEVHKP

-444 DRECPAAADAA
+444 DRECPAAADEG

-461 ADDGRPSPA
+461 VDEG
-470 ADKERKLPPLV
+470 RKLPPLA

-497 EAATGAAK
+497 DTATGAAK

-523 TVTMSPALHECVEAR
+523 TVTMSPALHKRAEAR
-538 LAGLAG
+538 LKGLAG
-544 RALDA
+544 KALDA

-560 GRALCTFSAARSLA
+560 GHALCTFSAARSLA
-574 PAEPVGGETTIWF
+574 PAKPVDGETTIWF

-614 AVPIELVDIPPGEK
+614 GVPIELVNIPPGEK
-628 RFRAGVRHRRV
+628 KFRAGMRHRRV

-661 LRIRPLADDA
+661 LRIQPLADEA
-671 ARRLARLALTGM
+671 PRRLARLALTGV

-698 PLLEKDRFRL
+698 PLLEKDQFRL

-723 DEQEEQS
+723 DAQEEQS

>member
-59 AQALDGGAAGPWHE
+59 AQALDGGDTGPWHK

-121 RKGFLRFIERAGPC
+121 REDFLRFIERAGPC
-135 TLAATATLLDADV
+135 ALGATATLLDADV

-209 AAAKKKVKDWCREQ
+209 AAAKKEVKDWCREQ
-223 VRGWAVASGAEG
+223 VRGWAAAPGAEG
-235 APVPRVP
+235 APVPRAL

-251 HRPRIGRAPAT
+251 HRPRIGRAPET
-262 PAAPAVPAASAP
+262 PVGPAVPAASAP
-274 GAPTVSAPA
+274 GAPTVSARA

-296 PGAGAAVSPAPGAA
+296 PDASDAVSPAPGAA
-310 EPGAADPGLMAMDLT
+310 GPGAADPGLMAMDLT

-365 CGGDTLVRD
+365 CGDPLVRD

-401 LSSPKVERRG
+401 LSAPKVEQRERG
-411 REWTEVVNRLLV
+411 WTEVVNRLLV
-423 EEPEDVHKP
+423 EEPEGHKP
-432 LRSGYVFPAADG
+432 LRSDYVFPAADG
-444 DRECPAAADAA
+444 DRECPVAADEG
-455 RPDSAA
+455 RPD
-461 ADDGRPSPA
+461 PA
-470 ADKERKLPPLV
+470 AVDEGRKLPPLA

-497 EAATGAAK
+497 DTATGAAK

-523 TVTMSPALHECVEAR
+523 TVTMSPALHERAGAR

-544 RALDA
+544 EPLDA

-560 GRALCTFSAARSLA
+560 GHALCTFSAARPLA
-574 PAEPVGGETTIWF
+574 PAEPVDGETTIWF

-609 AFKRA
+609 AFKRTG
-614 AVPIELVDIPPGEK
+614 VPIELVDIPPGEK

-671 ARRLARLALTGM
+671 ARRLARLALTGV

-698 PLLEKDRFRL
+698 PLLEKDQFRL

-723 DEQEEQS
+723 DAQEEQS

>member
-59 AQALDGGAAGPWHE
+59 AQALDGRDTGPWHE

-121 RKGFLRFIERAGPC
+121 REDFLRFIERAGPC
-135 TLAATATLLDADV
+135 ALGATATLLDADV

-209 AAAKKKVKDWCREQ
+209 AAAKKEVKDWCREQ
-223 VRGWAVASGAEG
+223 VRGWAAAPGAEG
-235 APVPRVP
+235 ALVPC
-242 RAESDPDGE
+242 
-251 HRPRIGRAPAT
+251 APS
-262 PAAPAVPAASAP
+262 AAPAP
-274 GAPTVSAPA
+274 GAV
-283 VPAAPLAT
+283 
-291 ATPHA
+291 
-296 PGAGAAVSPAPGAA
+296 VSPAPGAS
-310 EPGAADPGLMAMDLT
+310 ADPGLMAMDLT
-325 IVLRTPVVSY
+325 IVLKTPVVSY

-356 WVHRLLGRE
+356 WVHRLLVRE
-365 CGGDTLVRD
+365 CGGDTDDALVRD

-390 DDRVGLPMPLV
+390 DGRVGLPMPLV
-401 LSSPKVERRG
+401 LSSPKVERRERG
-411 REWTEVVNRLLV
+411 WTEVVNRLLV
-423 EEPEDVHKP
+423 EEPEEVHKP

-444 DRECPAAADAA
+444 DRECPAAEDEG
-455 RPDSAA
+455 RPDPAA
-461 ADDGRPSPA
+461 ADE
-470 ADKERKLPPLV
+470 ERRLPPLA

-497 EAATGAAK
+497 ETATGAAK

-523 TVTMSPALHECVEAR
+523 TVTMSPALHERAEAR
-538 LAGLAG
+538 LKGLAG
-544 RALDA
+544 KALDA

-560 GRALCTFSAARSLA
+560 GHALCTFSAARPLA
-574 PAEPVGGETTIWF
+574 PAKPVNRETTIWF

-609 AFKRA
+609 AFKHTG
-614 AVPIELVDIPPGEK
+614 VPIELVDIPPGEK

-661 LRIRPLADDA
+661 LRIRPLANDA
-671 ARRLARLALTGM
+671 AHRLARLALTGV

-698 PLLEKDRFRL
+698 PLLERDWFRL
-708 ATLRAKN
+708 ATLRAQN

-723 DEQEEQS
+723 DAQEKQS

>member
-59 AQALDGGAAGPWHE
+59 AQALDGGDTGPWHE

-121 RKGFLRFIERAGPC
+121 REDFLRFIERAGPC
-135 TLAATATLLDADV
+135 TLGATATLLDADV

-197 PDAAAAGGEDDA
+197 PDAAAASGEDDA
-209 AAAKKKVKDWCREQ
+209 AAAKKEVKDWCREQ
-223 VRGWAVASGAEG
+223 VRGWAVAPGAEG

-242 RAESDPDGE
+242 RAESDSDGE
-251 HRPRIGRAPAT
+251 HRPRIGRAPET

-296 PGAGAAVSPAPGAA
+296 PGAGAAVSPAPGVGG
-310 EPGAADPGLMAMDLT
+310 PGAADPGLMAMDLT

-365 CGGDTLVRD
+365 CGGDTDDTLVRD

-411 REWTEVVNRLLV
+411 RGWITAVNRLLV
-423 EEPEDVHKP
+423 EEPEEVHKP

-444 DRECPAAADAA
+444 DRECPAAVDE
-455 RPDSAA
+455 
-461 ADDGRPSPA
+461 G
-470 ADKERKLPPLV
+470 RKLPPLA

-497 EAATGAAK
+497 DTATGAAK

-523 TVTMSPALHECVEAR
+523 TVTMSPALHERAGAR

-544 RALDA
+544 EPLDA

-560 GRALCTFSAARSLA
+560 GRALCTFSAARPLT
-574 PAEPVGGETTIWF
+574 PAKPVGGETTIWF

-602 GFEDLRG
+602 SFEDLRG

-614 AVPIELVDIPPGEK
+614 GVPIELVDIPPGEK

-671 ARRLARLALTGM
+671 ARRLARLALTGV

-698 PLLEKDRFRL
+698 PLLEREEFRL
-708 ATLRAKN
+708 TRLDAKD
-715 FIAGAART
+715 FMGRAART

>member
-1 MSAPTFPVSV
+1 MSAPVFPVSV
-11 VFHSDWGVSTG
+11 VFHCDWGVSTG

-59 AQALDGGAAGPWHE
+59 AQALDGGADGPWHE

-93 RAPEGAAAGGAPVH
+93 RAPEGDAAGGAPVH

-121 RKGFLRFIERAGPC
+121 REDFLRFMERAGPC
-135 TLAATATLLDADV
+135 TLGATATLLDADV

-153 VWDEGR
+153 TWDEGR
-159 RRAARLLLAL
+159 RRAAELLLAL

-190 LVGAECG
+190 LIGAEFDAEG
-197 PDAAAAGGEDDA
+197 AGAAAAAGEDVA
-209 AAAKKKVKDWCREQ
+209 AAAEVKRKVKTWCQEQ
-223 VRGWAVASGAEG
+223 VGSWADVAAGNWADG
-235 APVPRVP
+235 TLVP
-242 RAESDPDGE
+242 RAPQAESDSNGV
-251 HRPRIGRAPAT
+251 HRPRLGRVPAT
-262 PAAPAVPAASAP
+262 PAGPATPRAAVCPTPDVPAES
-274 GAPTVSAPA
+274 
-283 VPAAPLAT
+283 
-291 ATPHA
+291 
-296 PGAGAAVSPAPGAA
+296 
-310 EPGAADPGLMAMDLT
+310 EPVAMDLT
-325 IVLRTPVVSY
+325 IVLKTPVVSY

-344 SLDFLRGTVLLP
+344 SLDFLRGTALLP

-365 CGGDTLVRD
+365 SGDPLVRD
-374 AVVNG
+374 AVING

-401 LSSPKVERRG
+401 LSTPKVERAG
-411 REWTEVVNRLLV
+411 REWIDVANRLLV

-432 LRSGYVFPAADG
+432 LRSGYVFPAV
-444 DRECPAAADAA
+444 
-455 RPDSAA
+455 
-461 ADDGRPSPA
+461 DDGRPSPA
-470 ADKERKLPPLV
+470 ADEEQRLPPLA

-497 EAATGAAK
+497 DTATGAAK

-523 TVTMSPALHECVEAR
+523 TVTMSPALHKRAEAR
-538 LAGLAG
+538 LEGLAG

-560 GRALCTFSAARSLA
+560 GRALCTFSAARPLT
-574 PAEPVGGETTIWF
+574 PAKLVDGETTIWF

-614 AVPIELVDIPPGEK
+614 GVPIELVDIPPGEK
-628 RFRAGVRHRRV
+628 RFRAGMRHRRV

-661 LRIRPLADDA
+661 LRIQPLADDA
-671 ARRLARLALTGM
+671 PRRLARLALTGV

-723 DEQEEQS
+723 DAQEEQS

>member
-59 AQALDGGAAGPWHE
+59 AQALDGDDTGPWHE

-121 RKGFLRFIERAGPC
+121 REDFLRFIERAGPC
-135 TLAATATLLDADV
+135 ALGATATLLDADV

-197 PDAAAAGGEDDA
+197 PDAAAAGGEDA
-209 AAAKKKVKDWCREQ
+209 AAAKKEVKDWCREQ
-223 VRGWAVASGAEG
+223 VGSWAAAPGAEG

-242 RAESDPDGE
+242 RAESDSDGE
-251 HRPRIGRAPAT
+251 HRPRIGRAPET

-296 PGAGAAVSPAPGAA
+296 PGAGAAVSPAPGVGG
-310 EPGAADPGLMAMDLT
+310 PGAADPGLMAMDLT

-365 CGGDTLVRD
+365 CGGDTDDTLVRD

-411 REWTEVVNRLLV
+411 RGWITAVNRLLV
-423 EEPEDVHKP
+423 EEPEEVHKP

-444 DRECPAAADAA
+444 DRECPAAADE
-455 RPDSAA
+455 
-461 ADDGRPSPA
+461 
-470 ADKERKLPPLV
+470 ERKLPPLA

-523 TVTMSPALHECVEAR
+523 TVTMSPALHERAGAR

-560 GRALCTFSAARSLA
+560 GHALCTFSAAQSLA
-574 PAEPVGGETTIWF
+574 PAKPVDGETTIWF

-602 GFEDLRG
+602 GLEDLRG

-614 AVPIELVDIPPGEK
+614 GVPIELVDIPPGKK

-661 LRIRPLADDA
+661 LRIRTLANDA
-671 ARRLARLALTGM
+671 SCRLARLALTGV

-698 PLLEKDRFRL
+698 PLLERDWFRL
-708 ATLRAKN
+708 ATLRAQN

-723 DEQEEQS
+723 DAQEKQS

>member
-59 AQALDGGAAGPWHE
+59 AQALDGGDTGPWHK

-121 RKGFLRFIERAGPC
+121 REDFLRFIERAGPC
-135 TLAATATLLDADV
+135 ALGATATLLDADV

-209 AAAKKKVKDWCREQ
+209 AAAKKEVKDWCREQ
-223 VRGWAVASGAEG
+223 VRGWAAAPGAEG
-235 APVPRVP
+235 AAVPCAP

-251 HRPRIGRAPAT
+251 HRPRLGRAPET

-274 GAPTVSAPA
+274 GAP
-283 VPAAPLAT
+283 AAPLAT

-296 PGAGAAVSPAPGAA
+296 PDAGDAVSPAPGAV
-310 EPGAADPGLMAMDLT
+310 DPGLMAMDLT

-365 CGGDTLVRD
+365 CGGDTDDTLVRD

-401 LSSPKVERRG
+401 LSSPKVERRERG
-411 REWTEVVNRLLV
+411 WTEVVNRLLV
-423 EEPEDVHKP
+423 EEPEEVHKP

-444 DRECPAAADAA
+444 DRECPAAADDD
-455 RPDSAA
+455 RPD
-461 ADDGRPSPA
+461 PA
-470 ADKERKLPPLV
+470 AVDEGRKLPPV
-481 GWSGAP
+481 AGWSGAP

-497 EAATGAAK
+497 DTATGAAK

-523 TVTMSPALHECVEAR
+523 TVTMSPALHERAEAR

-560 GRALCTFSAARSLA
+560 GRALCTFSAARPLA
-574 PAEPVGGETTIWF
+574 PAEPVDGETTIWF

-609 AFKRA
+609 AFKRTG
-614 AVPIELVDIPPGEK
+614 VPIELVDIPPGEK

-671 ARRLARLALTGM
+671 ARRLARLALTGV

-698 PLLEKDRFRL
+698 PLLEKDQFRL

-723 DEQEEQS
+723 DAQEEQS

>member
-59 AQALDGGAAGPWHE
+59 AQALDGRDTGPWHE

-121 RKGFLRFIERAGPC
+121 REDFLRFIERAGPC
-135 TLAATATLLDADV
+135 ALGATATLLDADV

-209 AAAKKKVKDWCREQ
+209 AAAKKEVKDWCREQ
-223 VRGWAVASGAEG
+223 VRGWAAA
-235 APVPRVP
+235 AVPRTP

-251 HRPRIGRAPAT
+251 HRPRLGRAPET

-274 GAPTVSAPA
+274 GAP
-283 VPAAPLAT
+283 AAPLAT

-296 PGAGAAVSPAPGAA
+296 PGAVAAVSPAPGVGG
-310 EPGAADPGLMAMDLT
+310 PGAADPGLMAMDLT

-356 WVHRLLGRE
+356 WVHRLLDRE
-365 CGGDTLVRD
+365 CGGDTDDTLVRD

-411 REWTEVVNRLLV
+411 REWITAVNRLLV
-423 EEPEDVHKP
+423 EEPEEVHKP
-432 LRSGYVFPAADG
+432 LRSGYVFPAADD
-444 DRECPAAADAA
+444 DRECPAAADDD
-455 RPDSAA
+455 RPDPAA
-461 ADDGRPSPA
+461 ADE
-470 ADKERKLPPLV
+470 ERKLPPLA

-497 EAATGAAK
+497 DTATGAAK

-523 TVTMSPALHECVEAR
+523 TVTMSPALHERAGAR

-560 GRALCTFSAARSLA
+560 GRALCTFSAARPLA

-609 AFKRA
+609 VFKRTG
-614 AVPIELVDIPPGEK
+614 VPIELVDIPPGEK

-671 ARRLARLALTGM
+671 ARRLARLALTGV

-698 PLLEKDRFRL
+698 PLLEREEFRL
-708 ATLRAKN
+708 TRLDAKD
-715 FIAGAART
+715 FTGRAART

>member
-48 AGVVREQSVLA
+48 TGVVREQSVLA
-59 AQALDGGAAGPWHE
+59 AQALDGGATGPWHD
-73 FASELFGSEQAPRL
+73 FASDLFGSEQAPRL

-93 RAPEGAAAGGAPVH
+93 RVPEGAAADRAPVH
-107 EVVSLSIDDDTGTA
+107 EIVSLSIDDDTGTA
-121 RKGFLRFIERAGPC
+121 REDFLRFIERAGAC
-135 TLAATATLLDADV
+135 VLGATATLLDADV

-153 VWDEGR
+153 TWDEGR

-190 LVGAECG
+190 LIGA
-197 PDAAAAGGEDDA
+197 AAAAGEDVA
-209 AAAKKKVKDWCREQ
+209 AAAEAKRKVKTWCQEQ
-223 VRGWAVASGAEG
+223 VKSWAAAPGAEG
-235 APVPRVP
+235 ALVPC
-242 RAESDPDGE
+242 
-251 HRPRIGRAPAT
+251 APS
-262 PAAPAVPAASAP
+262 AAPAP
-274 GAPTVSAPA
+274 GAV
-283 VPAAPLAT
+283 
-291 ATPHA
+291 
-296 PGAGAAVSPAPGAA
+296 VSPAPGVPA
-310 EPGAADPGLMAMDLT
+310 ESELVAMDLT
-325 IVLRTPVVSY
+325 IVLKTPVVSY

-356 WVHRLLGRE
+356 WVHRLLVRE
-365 CGGDTLVRD
+365 CGGDSLVRDLVRD

-401 LSSPKVERRG
+401 LSTPKVSRAG
-411 REWTEVVNRLLV
+411 REWIEVANRLLV
-423 EEPEDVHKP
+423 EEPEEVHKP
-432 LRSGYVFPAADG
+432 LRSGYVFPAADA
-444 DRECPAAADAA
+444 DPAR
-455 RPDSAA
+455 RPDPVG
-461 ADDGRPSPA
+461 ADGADGAGRCPSFA
-470 ADKERKLPPLV
+470 

-497 EAATGAAK
+497 ETATGAAK

-523 TVTMSPALHECVEAR
+523 TVTLSRALHERAGAR
-538 LAGLAG
+538 LEGLAG
-544 RALDA
+544 KALDA

-560 GRALCTFSAARSLA
+560 GHALCTFSAARSLA
-574 PAEPVGGETTIWF
+574 PAKPGDGETTIWF

-602 GFEDLRG
+602 GLEDLRG
-609 AFKRA
+609 AFEGA
-614 AVPIELVDIPPGEK
+614 GVPIGLVDIPPGKK

-661 LRIRPLADDA
+661 LRIRTLADDA
-671 ARRLARLALTGM
+671 PRRLARLALTGV

-708 ATLRAKN
+708 ATLRAQN

-723 DEQEEQS
+723 DAQEKQS

>member
-1 MSAPTFPVSV
+1 MSAPVFPVSV

-59 AQALDGGAAGPWHE
+59 AQALDGRADGPWHE
-73 FASELFGSEQAPRL
+73 FASELFGSEEAPRL

-93 RAPEGAAAGGAPVH
+93 RAPEGAAAGRAPVH
-107 EVVSLSIDDDTGTA
+107 EIVSLSIDDDTGTA
-121 RKGFLRFIERAGPC
+121 REDFLRFIERAGAC
-135 TLAATATLLDADV
+135 ALVGEAALVDVDA

-153 VWDEGR
+153 TWDEGR
-159 RRAARLLLAL
+159 QRAAELLLAL

-190 LVGAECG
+190 LIGA
-197 PDAAAAGGEDDA
+197 AAAAGEDVA
-209 AAAKKKVKDWCREQ
+209 AAAEAKRKVKTWCQEQ
-223 VRGWAVASGAEG
+223 VESWAAAPGAEG
-235 APVPRVP
+235 ALVPC
-242 RAESDPDGE
+242 
-251 HRPRIGRAPAT
+251 APS
-262 PAAPAVPAASAP
+262 AA
-274 GAPTVSAPA
+274 
-283 VPAAPLAT
+283 
-291 ATPHA
+291 
-296 PGAGAAVSPAPGAA
+296 PAPGAVVSPARGVPA
-310 EPGAADPGLMAMDLT
+310 ESELVAMDLT

-356 WVHRLLGRE
+356 WVHRLLVRE
-365 CGGDTLVRD
+365 CGGDSLVRDLVRD

-401 LSSPKVERRG
+401 LSTPKVSRAG
-411 REWTEVVNRLLV
+411 REWIEVANRLLV
-423 EEPEDVHKP
+423 EEPEEVHKP
-432 LRSGYVFPAADG
+432 LRSGYVFPAADA
-444 DRECPAAADAA
+444 DPAR
-455 RPDSAA
+455 RPDPVG
-461 ADDGRPSPA
+461 ADGAGQRPPFA
-470 ADKERKLPPLV
+470 

-497 EAATGAAK
+497 DTATGAAK

-523 TVTMSPALHECVEAR
+523 TVTMSPTLHERAGAR

-560 GRALCTFSAARSLA
+560 GRALCTFSEARPLA
-574 PAEPVGGETTIWF
+574 PAELVDGETTIWF

-602 GFEDLRG
+602 GLEDLRG

-614 AVPIELVDIPPGEK
+614 GVPIELIDLKAGKK

-661 LRIRPLADDA
+661 LRIQPLADDA
-671 ARRLARLALTGM
+671 PRRLARLALTGV

-698 PLLEKDRFRL
+698 PLLEREEFRL
-708 ATLRAKN
+708 TRLDAKD
-715 FIAGAART
+715 FMGRAART

>member
-121 RKGFLRFIERAGPC
+121 REDFLRFIERAGPC
-135 TLAATATLLDADV
+135 ALGATATLLDADV

-209 AAAKKKVKDWCREQ
+209 AAAKKEVKDWCREQ
-223 VRGWAVASGAEG
+223 VRGWAAAPGAEG
-235 APVPRVP
+235 ALVPC
-242 RAESDPDGE
+242 
-251 HRPRIGRAPAT
+251 APS
-262 PAAPAVPAASAP
+262 AAPAP
-274 GAPTVSAPA
+274 GAV
-283 VPAAPLAT
+283 
-291 ATPHA
+291 
-296 PGAGAAVSPAPGAA
+296 VSPAPGAS
-310 EPGAADPGLMAMDLT
+310 ADPGLMAMDLT
-325 IVLRTPVVSY
+325 IVLKTPVVSY

-356 WVHRLLGRE
+356 WVHRLLVRE
-365 CGGDTLVRD
+365 CGGDTDDALVRD

-411 REWTEVVNRLLV
+411 RGWITAVNRLLV
-423 EEPEDVHKP
+423 EEPEEVHKP

-444 DRECPAAADAA
+444 DRECPAAAD
-455 RPDSAA
+455 
-461 ADDGRPSPA
+461 DGRPSPA
-470 ADKERKLPPLV
+470 ADEGRKLPPLA

-497 EAATGAAK
+497 DTATGAAK

-523 TVTMSPALHECVEAR
+523 TVTMSPALHERAEAR
-538 LAGLAG
+538 LKGLAG
-544 RALDA
+544 KALDA

-560 GRALCTFSAARSLA
+560 GHALCTFSAARPLA
-574 PAEPVGGETTIWF
+574 PAKPVNRETTIWF

-609 AFKRA
+609 AFKHTG
-614 AVPIELVDIPPGEK
+614 VPIELVDIPPGEK

-661 LRIRPLADDA
+661 LRIRPLANDA
-671 ARRLARLALTGM
+671 AHRLARLALTGV

-698 PLLEKDRFRL
+698 PLLERDWFRL
-708 ATLRAKN
+708 ATLRAQN

-723 DEQEEQS
+723 DAQEKQS

>member
-121 RKGFLRFIERAGPC
+121 REDFLRFIERAGPC
-135 TLAATATLLDADV
+135 ALGATATLLDADV

-182 NGDGACDV
+182 NGDGVCDV

-209 AAAKKKVKDWCREQ
+209 AAKKEVKDWCREQ
-223 VRGWAVASGAEG
+223 VRGWAAAPGAEG
-235 APVPRVP
+235 APVPHAP

-251 HRPRIGRAPAT
+251 HRPRLGRAPET
-262 PAAPAVPAASAP
+262 PAAPVTPAASVTPAVPAASAP
-274 GAPTVSAPA
+274 GAP
-283 VPAAPLAT
+283 AAPLVT
-291 ATPHA
+291 ATPRA
-296 PGAGAAVSPAPGAA
+296 PGTVAAVSPAPGAA
-310 EPGAADPGLMAMDLT
+310 GPGAADPGLIAMDLT

-401 LSSPKVERRG
+401 LSSPKVERRERG
-411 REWTEVVNRLLV
+411 WITAVNRLLV
-423 EEPEDVHKP
+423 EEPEEVHKP
-432 LRSGYVFPAADG
+432 LRSDYVFPAADG
-444 DRECPAAADAA
+444 DRECPVAADEG
-455 RPDSAA
+455 RPD
-461 ADDGRPSPA
+461 PA
-470 ADKERKLPPLV
+470 ATDEKRKLPPLA

-497 EAATGAAK
+497 DTATGAAK

-523 TVTMSPALHECVEAR
+523 TVTMSPALHERAGAR

-544 RALDA
+544 EPLDA

-560 GRALCTFSAARSLA
+560 GRALCTFSAARPLA
-574 PAEPVGGETTIWF
+574 PAEPVDGETTIWF

-609 AFKRA
+609 AFKRTG
-614 AVPIELVDIPPGEK
+614 VPIELVDIPPGEK

-671 ARRLARLALTGM
+671 ARGLTRLALTGV

-698 PLLEKDRFRL
+698 PLLEKDQFRL

>member
-121 RKGFLRFIERAGPC
+121 REDFLRFIERAGPC
-135 TLAATATLLDADV
+135 ALGATATLLDADV

-209 AAAKKKVKDWCREQ
+209 AAAKKEVKDWCREQ
-223 VRGWAVASGAEG
+223 VRGWAAAPGAEG
-235 APVPRVP
+235 AAVPCAP

-251 HRPRIGRAPAT
+251 HRPRLGRAPET

-274 GAPTVSAPA
+274 GAP
-283 VPAAPLAT
+283 AAPLAT
-291 ATPHA
+291 ATPRA
-296 PGAGAAVSPAPGAA
+296 PGAGAAVSPAPGVGG
-310 EPGAADPGLMAMDLT
+310 PGAVDPGLMAMDLT

-356 WVHRLLGRE
+356 WVHRLLVRE
-365 CGGDTLVRD
+365 CGGDSLVRDLVRD

-401 LSSPKVERRG
+401 LSTPKVSRAG
-411 REWTEVVNRLLV
+411 REWIEVANRLLV
-423 EEPEDVHKP
+423 EEPEEVHKP

-444 DRECPAAADAA
+444 DRECPAAADE
-455 RPDSAA
+455 
-461 ADDGRPSPA
+461 
-470 ADKERKLPPLV
+470 ERKLPPLA

-497 EAATGAAK
+497 ETATGAAK

-523 TVTMSPALHECVEAR
+523 TVTMSPALHERAEAR
-538 LAGLAG
+538 LKGLAG
-544 RALDA
+544 KALDA

-560 GRALCTFSAARSLA
+560 GRALCTFSEARPLA

-609 AFKRA
+609 AFKRTG
-614 AVPIELVDIPPGEK
+614 VPIELVDIPPGEK

-650 ATRMAVQAGSV
+650 ATRMAVRAGSV

-671 ARRLARLALTGM
+671 ARRLARLALTGV

-698 PLLEKDRFRL
+698 PLLEREEFRL
-708 ATLRAKN
+708 TRLDAKD
-715 FIAGAART
+715 FMGRAART
-723 DEQEEQS
+723 DAQEEQS

>member
-121 RKGFLRFIERAGPC
+121 REDFLRFIERAGPC
-135 TLAATATLLDADV
+135 ALGATATLLDADV

-209 AAAKKKVKDWCREQ
+209 AAAKKEVKDWCREQ
-223 VRGWAVASGAEG
+223 VGSWAAAPGAEG
-235 APVPRVP
+235 APVPHAP

-251 HRPRIGRAPAT
+251 HRPRLGRAPET

-296 PGAGAAVSPAPGAA
+296 PGAGAAVSPA
-310 EPGAADPGLMAMDLT
+310 PGAADPGLMAMDLT

-365 CGGDTLVRD
+365 CGGDTDDALVRD

-401 LSSPKVERRG
+401 LSSPKVERRERG
-411 REWTEVVNRLLV
+411 WTEVVNRLLV
-423 EEPEDVHKP
+423 EEPEEVHKP

-444 DRECPAAADAA
+444 DRECPV
-455 RPDSAA
+455 A

-470 ADKERKLPPLV
+470 ADEERKLPPLA

-497 EAATGAAK
+497 ETATGAAK

-523 TVTMSPALHECVEAR
+523 TVTMSPALHERAGAR

-544 RALDA
+544 EPLDA

-560 GRALCTFSAARSLA
+560 GRALCTFSAARPLA
-574 PAEPVGGETTIWF
+574 PAEPVDGETTIWF

-614 AVPIELVDIPPGEK
+614 GVPIELVDIPPGEK

-671 ARRLARLALTGM
+671 ARGLARLALTGV

-698 PLLEKDRFRL
+698 PLLEREEFRL
-708 ATLRAKN
+708 TRLDAKD
-715 FIAGAART
+715 FMGRAART
-723 DEQEEQS
+723 DAQEEQS

>member
-121 RKGFLRFIERAGPC
+121 REDFLRFIERAGPC
-135 TLAATATLLDADV
+135 ALGATATLLDADV

-223 VRGWAVASGAEG
+223 VRGWAAAPGAEG
-235 APVPRVP
+235 ALVPC
-242 RAESDPDGE
+242 
-251 HRPRIGRAPAT
+251 APS
-262 PAAPAVPAASAP
+262 AAPAP
-274 GAPTVSAPA
+274 GAV
-283 VPAAPLAT
+283 
-291 ATPHA
+291 
-296 PGAGAAVSPAPGAA
+296 VSPAPGAS
-310 EPGAADPGLMAMDLT
+310 ADPGLMAMDLT
-325 IVLRTPVVSY
+325 IVLKTPVVSY

-356 WVHRLLGRE
+356 WVHRLLVRE
-365 CGGDTLVRD
+365 CGGDTDDALVRD

-390 DDRVGLPMPLV
+390 DGRVGLPMPLV
-401 LSSPKVERRG
+401 LSSPKVERRERG
-411 REWTEVVNRLLV
+411 WTEVVNRLLV
-423 EEPEDVHKP
+423 EEPEEVHKP

-444 DRECPAAADAA
+444 DRECPAAEDEG
-455 RPDSAA
+455 RPDPAA
-461 ADDGRPSPA
+461 ADE
-470 ADKERKLPPLV
+470 ERRLPPLA

-497 EAATGAAK
+497 ETATGAAK

-523 TVTMSPALHECVEAR
+523 TVTMSPALHERAEAR
-538 LAGLAG
+538 LKGLAG
-544 RALDA
+544 KALDA

-560 GRALCTFSAARSLA
+560 GHALCTFSAARPLA
-574 PAEPVGGETTIWF
+574 PAKPVNRETTIWF

-602 GFEDLRG
+602 SFEDLRG

-614 AVPIELVDIPPGEK
+614 GVPIELVDIPPGEK

-650 ATRMAVQAGSV
+650 ATRMAVRAGSV

-671 ARRLARLALTGM
+671 ARGLARLALTGV

-698 PLLEKDRFRL
+698 PLLEREEFRL
-708 ATLRAKN
+708 TRLDAKD
-715 FIAGAART
+715 FMGRAART

>member
-121 RKGFLRFIERAGPC
+121 REDFLRFIERAGPC
-135 TLAATATLLDADV
+135 ALGATATLLDADV

-209 AAAKKKVKDWCREQ
+209 AAAKKEVKDWCREQ
-223 VRGWAVASGAEG
+223 VRGWAAAPGAEG
-235 APVPRVP
+235 ALVPC
-242 RAESDPDGE
+242 
-251 HRPRIGRAPAT
+251 APS
-262 PAAPAVPAASAP
+262 AAPAP
-274 GAPTVSAPA
+274 GAV
-283 VPAAPLAT
+283 
-291 ATPHA
+291 
-296 PGAGAAVSPAPGAA
+296 VSPAPGAS
-310 EPGAADPGLMAMDLT
+310 ADPGLMAMDLT
-325 IVLRTPVVSY
+325 IVLKTPVVSY

-356 WVHRLLGRE
+356 WVHRLLVRE
-365 CGGDTLVRD
+365 CGGDTDDALVRD

-390 DDRVGLPMPLV
+390 DGRVGLPMPLV
-401 LSSPKVERRG
+401 LSSPKVERRERG
-411 REWTEVVNRLLV
+411 WTEVVNRLLV
-423 EEPEDVHKP
+423 EEPEEVHKP

-444 DRECPAAADAA
+444 DRECPAAEDEG
-455 RPDSAA
+455 RPDPAA
-461 ADDGRPSPA
+461 ADE
-470 ADKERKLPPLV
+470 ERRLPPLA

-523 TVTMSPALHECVEAR
+523 TVTMSPALHERAEAR
-538 LAGLAG
+538 LKGLAG
-544 RALDA
+544 KALDA

-560 GRALCTFSAARSLA
+560 GHALCTFSAARPLA
-574 PAEPVGGETTIWF
+574 PAKPVNRETTIWF

-609 AFKRA
+609 AFKHTG
-614 AVPIELVDIPPGEK
+614 VPIELVDIPPGEK

-661 LRIRPLADDA
+661 LRIRPLANDA
-671 ARRLARLALTGM
+671 AHRLARLALTGV

-698 PLLEKDRFRL
+698 PLLERDWFRL
-708 ATLRAKN
+708 ATLRAQN

-723 DEQEEQS
+723 DAQEKQS

>member
-48 AGVVREQSVLA
+48 TGVVREQSVLA
-59 AQALDGGAAGPWHE
+59 AQALDGDTTGPWHE
-73 FASELFGSEQAPRL
+73 FASDLFGSEQAPRL

-93 RAPEGAAAGGAPVH
+93 RVPEGAAADRAPVH
-107 EVVSLSIDDDTGTA
+107 EIVSLSIDDDTGTA
-121 RKGFLRFIERAGPC
+121 REDFLRFIERAGAC
-135 TLAATATLLDADV
+135 ALVGEAALVDVDA

-153 VWDEGR
+153 TWDEGR
-159 RRAARLLLAL
+159 QRAAELLLAL

-190 LVGAECG
+190 LIGAECG

-209 AAAKKKVKDWCREQ
+209 AAAKKEVKDWCRKQ
-223 VRGWAVASGAEG
+223 VGSWAAAAAGRRADS
-235 APVPRVP
+235 APVPCAP
-242 RAESDPDGE
+242 RAEPDLDGE
-251 HRPRIGRAPAT
+251 HRPRLGRAPAT
-262 PAAPAVPAASAP
+262 PAGPAVPAASAL

-283 VPAAPLAT
+283 VPAAPPAT

-296 PGAGAAVSPAPGAA
+296 PGAAPAPGAVVSPAPDVPA
-310 EPGAADPGLMAMDLT
+310 EPEPEPVAMDLT
-325 IVLRTPVVSY
+325 IVLKTPVISY

-344 SLDFLRGTVLLP
+344 SLDFLRGTALLP

-365 CGGDTLVRD
+365 SGDPLVRD

-390 DDRVGLPMPLV
+390 DNRVGLPMPLV
-401 LSSPKVERRG
+401 LSTPKVERAG
-411 REWTEVVNRLLV
+411 SEWIDVANRLLV
-423 EEPEDVHKP
+423 EEPEEVHKP

-444 DRECPAAADAA
+444 DRECPAAADE
-455 RPDSAA
+455 
-461 ADDGRPSPA
+461 
-470 ADKERKLPPLV
+470 ERRLPPLA

-497 EAATGAAK
+497 ETATGAAK

-523 TVTMSPALHECVEAR
+523 TVTMSPALHECVGAR
-538 LAGLAG
+538 LEDLVGHP
-544 RALDA
+544 LDA

-560 GRALCTFSAARSLA
+560 GHALCTFSAAQSLA
-574 PAEPVGGETTIWF
+574 PAKPVDGETTIWF

-602 GFEDLRG
+602 GLEDLRG

-614 AVPIELVDIPPGEK
+614 GVPIELVDIPPGKK

-661 LRIRPLADDA
+661 LRIRPLANDA
-671 ARRLARLALTGM
+671 SCRLARLALTGV

-698 PLLEKDRFRL
+698 PLLERDWFRL
-708 ATLRAKN
+708 ATLRAQN

-723 DEQEEQS
+723 DAQEKQS

>member
-59 AQALDGGAAGPWHE
+59 AQALDGGDTGPWHE

-93 RAPEGAAAGGAPVH
+93 RAPEGAAAGSAPVH
-107 EVVSLSIDDDTGTA
+107 EIVSLSIDDDTGTA
-121 RKGFLRFIERAGPC
+121 REDFLRFIERAGPC
-135 TLAATATLLDADV
+135 ALGATATLLDADV

-223 VRGWAVASGAEG
+223 VRGWAAAPGAEG
-235 APVPRVP
+235 AAVPHAP

-274 GAPTVSAPA
+274 GAP
-283 VPAAPLAT
+283 AAPLVT

-296 PGAGAAVSPAPGAA
+296 PGAVAAVSPDPGAGA
-310 EPGAADPGLMAMDLT
+310 DPGAADPGLIAMDLT

-344 SLDFLRGTVLLP
+344 SLDFLRGTALLP

-365 CGGDTLVRD
+365 CGGDTDDTLVRD

-401 LSSPKVERRG
+401 LSSPKVERRERG
-411 REWTEVVNRLLV
+411 WITAVNRLLV
-423 EEPEDVHKP
+423 EEPEEVHKP
-432 LRSGYVFPAADG
+432 LRSDYVFPAADG
-444 DRECPAAADAA
+444 DRECPAAADEG
-455 RPDSAA
+455 RPD
-461 ADDGRPSPA
+461 PA
-470 ADKERKLPPLV
+470 ATDEKRKLPPLA

-497 EAATGAAK
+497 DTATGAAK

-523 TVTMSPALHECVEAR
+523 TVTMSPALHECVKAR

-544 RALDA
+544 EPLDA

-560 GRALCTFSAARSLA
+560 GRALCTFSEARPLA
-574 PAEPVGGETTIWF
+574 PAEPVDGETTIWF

-614 AVPIELVDIPPGEK
+614 GVPIELVDIPPGEK

-650 ATRMAVQAGSV
+650 ATRMAVRAGSV

-671 ARRLARLALTGM
+671 ARGLARLALTGV

-698 PLLEKDRFRL
+698 PLLEREEFRL
-708 ATLRAKN
+708 TRLDAKDFMGRAV
-715 FIAGAART
+715 RT
-723 DEQEEQS
+723 DAQEEQS

>member
-48 AGVVREQSVLA
+48 TGVVREQSVLA
-59 AQALDGGAAGPWHE
+59 AQALDGNATGPWHK
-73 FASELFGSEQAPRL
+73 FASDLFGSEQAPRL

-93 RAPEGAAAGGAPVH
+93 RVPEGAAAGRAPVH
-107 EVVSLSIDDDTGTA
+107 EIVSLSIDDDTGTA
-121 RKGFLRFIERAGPC
+121 REDFLRFIERAGAC
-135 TLAATATLLDADV
+135 ALVGEAALVDVDA

-153 VWDEGR
+153 TWDEGR
-159 RRAARLLLAL
+159 RRAAELLLAL

-190 LVGAECG
+190 LIGA
-197 PDAAAAGGEDDA
+197 AAAAGEDVA
-209 AAAKKKVKDWCREQ
+209 AAAEAKRKVKTWCQEQ
-223 VRGWAVASGAEG
+223 VESWAAAPGAEG
-235 APVPRVP
+235 ALVPC
-242 RAESDPDGE
+242 
-251 HRPRIGRAPAT
+251 APS
-262 PAAPAVPAASAP
+262 AA
-274 GAPTVSAPA
+274 
-283 VPAAPLAT
+283 
-291 ATPHA
+291 
-296 PGAGAAVSPAPGAA
+296 PAPGAVVSPARGVPA
-310 EPGAADPGLMAMDLT
+310 ESELVAMDLT
-325 IVLRTPVVSY
+325 IVLKTPVVSY

-356 WVHRLLGRE
+356 WVHRLLVRE
-365 CGGDTLVRD
+365 CGGDTDDALVRD

-401 LSSPKVERRG
+401 LSTPKVSRAG
-411 REWTEVVNRLLV
+411 REWIEVANRLLV
-423 EEPEDVHKP
+423 EEPEEVHKP
-432 LRSGYVFPAADG
+432 LRSGYVFPAADA
-444 DRECPAAADAA
+444 DPARCPD
-455 RPDSAA
+455 PDGT
-461 ADDGRPSPA
+461 GRCPSFA
-470 ADKERKLPPLV
+470 

-497 EAATGAAK
+497 ETATGAAK

-523 TVTMSPALHECVEAR
+523 TVTMSRALHECVGAR
-538 LAGLAG
+538 LKGLAG
-544 RALDA
+544 KALDA

-560 GRALCTFSAARSLA
+560 GHALCTFSESRSLA
-574 PAEPVGGETTIWF
+574 PSEPVGEETTIWF

-602 GFEDLRG
+602 GLEDLRG
-609 AFKRA
+609 AFEGA
-614 AVPIELVDIPPGEK
+614 GVPIGLVDIPPGKK

-661 LRIRPLADDA
+661 LRIRTLAYDA
-671 ARRLARLALTGM
+671 ARRLARLALTGV

-698 PLLEKDRFRL
+698 PLLERDWFRL
-708 ATLRAKN
+708 ATLRAQN
-715 FIAGAART
+715 FIAGAVRT
-723 DEQEEQS
+723 DAQEKQS